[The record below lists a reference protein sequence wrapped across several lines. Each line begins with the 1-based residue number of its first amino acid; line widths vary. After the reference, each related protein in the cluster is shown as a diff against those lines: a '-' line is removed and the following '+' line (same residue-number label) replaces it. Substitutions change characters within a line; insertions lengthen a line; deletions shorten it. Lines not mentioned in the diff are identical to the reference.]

1 MKKQTLFLFA
11 GCFCLALLFSPI
23 ELLSAPYYEGKA
35 LRFVV
40 GAPPGG
46 GYDRMARILAR
57 NLPRY
62 IPGKPTIIVENMEG
76 AGSMVA
82 GNYIYSQAKP
92 DGLTI
97 GGFNRAIFSAQLL
110 KIEGMRFDIMKF
122 PWIGSAA
129 VETTVLAIRTDFPC
143 KTYEDLKK
151 SKDPIH
157 IGCVGPGN
165 ANYDLAILLK
175 QFLGLNFK
183 MVTGYI
189 SSTEIMLAVE
199 RKEVDGVMFAYSSIR
214 PYEKRGLV
222 RPLLRSKVSVPGV
235 EKLPVSDDL
244 VTDKVGKVLLA
255 MVSVSDRIGRPYVA
269 PPGTPADIMNILRDA
284 FANVAKDPVAQEDAK
299 KNFMDMEYTP
309 ADECLKQLR
318 YLFNQPPDII
328 KEFTKYI
335 KF

>member
-1 MKKQTLFLFA
+1 MGSFLFTVLIPA
-11 GCFCLALLFSPI
+11 PELF
-23 ELLSAPYYEGKA
+23 SAPYYEGKIIT
-35 LRFVV
+35 LMV
-40 GAPPGG
+40 GFPAGG
-46 GYDRMARILAR
+46 GYDRMFRLVAKH
-57 NLPRY
+57 LPKH
-62 IPGKPTIIVENMEG
+62 IPGKPTIVVENMPG
-76 AGSMVA
+76 GDSIIAA
-82 GNYIYSQAKP
+82 NQLYRAAKP

-97 GGFNRAIFSAQLL
+97 GGLSKSLPFAQLL
-110 KIEGMRFDIMKF
+110 KVEGMRFDIMKF

-129 VETTVLAIRTDFPC
+129 VETTVLAVRTDFPC

-165 ANYDLAILLK
+165 ANYDMAILIK

-235 EKLPVSDDL
+235 ENLPVADDL
-244 VTDKVGKVLLA
+244 VTDKMGKVLLA
-255 MVSVSDRIGRPYVA
+255 MVAVSDRIGRPYVA

-284 FANVAKDPVAQEDAK
+284 YANVAKDPGAQEDAK